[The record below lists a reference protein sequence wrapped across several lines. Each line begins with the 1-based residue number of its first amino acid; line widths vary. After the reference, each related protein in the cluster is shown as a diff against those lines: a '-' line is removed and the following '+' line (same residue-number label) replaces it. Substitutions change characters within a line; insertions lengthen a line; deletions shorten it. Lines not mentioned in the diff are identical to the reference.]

1 MFSILKKIVLIFTG
15 SFIAV
20 LFTIYLFLYKK
31 LNIKKNYKNKKLNF
45 LEVNELK
52 KLDLKKPFFILGSGL
67 TINELSNEKKK
78 YIENSTSVGINLFV
92 LSDLNPK
99 FLTWEGPKN
108 QDVENLYLNILAQK
122 DKKFFDQNPKLLL
135 HDSYVNRKYDIRELF
150 KYFDDIKVYSKATI
164 FYFNKNNLNTIYK
177 YLFHPWILKLLGQD
191 TVYGFH
197 STVDRLTHLAMTA
210 GFKEIVFAGIDLND
224 SEHFW
229 DEINLDK
236 KIQKELD
243 RLIYR
248 DKHNLHSTERKK
260 GTVSAS
266 EIIKIQSNF
275 ASSKGIKF
283 YTTSKKSKLASFLPQ
298 YEFPKN
304 NHE

>member
-1 MFSILKKIVLIFTG
+1 MSSILKKILYIFTG
-15 SFIAV
+15 SFTAI
-20 LFTIYLFLYKK
+20 LLTMYFFLYKK
-31 LNIKKNYKNKKLNF
+31 LNIKKNYKNKKLDF

-52 KLDLKKPFFILGSGL
+52 KLDLKKPFFILGSGK
-67 TINELSNEKKK
+67 TINELSSKKKK

-92 LSDLNPK
+92 LSDINPK

-122 DKKFFDQNPKLLL
+122 NKKFFEQNPKLLL
-135 HDSYVNRKYDIRELF
+135 HDSYMNRKYNIQELF

-164 FYFNKNNLNTIYK
+164 FYFNKNNLITIYK
-177 YLFHPWILKLLGQD
+177 YLFHPLTLRLLGQD

-197 STVDRLTHLAMTA
+197 STVDRLTHLAMAA

-224 SEHFW
+224 SVHFW
-229 DEINLDK
+229 DEMNFDK
-236 KIQKELD
+236 KIKNELD
-243 RLIYR
+243 RLIHK

-266 EIIKIQSNF
+266 EIIRIQSKY
-275 ASSKGIKF
+275 ASSRGINF

-298 YEFPKN
+298 YEFPKI